1 MIRSFFSKIGEVI
14 VNVSVI
20 VIVIFI
26 VGINLTSCSNN
37 DTECLLEDSSD
48 HLHDVTV
55 SLSTLDFS
63 LQSYGVT
70 TRATAAEA
78 EITHIALKVFDS
90 TGNVVA
96 DTCQIA
102 TNVGESFNKLGVQL
116 PTGTYTFVA
125 VAHSATA
132 DNVPCATITSAT
144 EATLPEGIVPTVYA
158 HVQQVTVT
166 NTNNQSVTINM
177 GTRINATLHV
187 TSTDIVPDGVS
198 KIAFDINPTGNFVG
212 NETPAKFNPTTGLT
226 IAQPRYRRALDVT
239 SGETIDVSFNIL
251 IPADPYSSKVVI
263 EALDD
268 ANKAIADYTRSFDA
282 VPFQC
287 AYITNANGTFF
298 RYVSNSSLTFDT
310 TTQILPFPY

>member
-1 MIRSFFSKIGEVI
+1 MIRSFFSKLGALI

-20 VIVIFI
+20 VIVI
-26 VGINLTSCSNN
+26 VGIGLTSCSN
-37 DTECLLEDSSD
+37 DADCLLETSSNQ
-48 HLHDVTV
+48 LHEVTV

-70 TRATAAEA
+70 TRATATEA

-90 TGNVVA
+90 TGKAVA

-102 TNVGESFNKLGVQL
+102 TNVGEGFNKLGVQL

-158 HVQQVTVT
+158 HVQEVTVT

-177 GTRINATLHV
+177 GKRINATLHL
-187 TSTDIVPDGVS
+187 TSSDIIPDGVS
-198 KIAFDINPTGNFVG
+198 KIAFDVNPTGTFVG
-212 NETPAKFNPTTGLT
+212 NDTPAKFNPTTGLL

-263 EALDD
+263 EALDN
-268 ANKAIADYTRSFDA
+268 ANKAIATYTRSFDA
-282 VPFQC
+282 VTFQC

-298 RYVSNSSLTFDT
+298 RYVNNSSLTFDT
-310 TTQILPFPY
+310 TTQTLPFAY